1 MLLIIGVATAAGWLL
16 ALLAGMA
23 VPRSPRSAAGRT
35 VTVPAGAVP
44 AGAVPAGAVP
54 AGAVA
59 PGGDEPPAVI
69 SLLAGNLD
77 AYGYPATLL
86 DLAARGW
93 LRLAGPGDDPA
104 PGPVMCVIVGRP
116 PGNELTAYERRVYGQ
131 VVSRAAGRGD
141 VPARALSDG
150 FAGPASED
158 LKSARDRFMDAF
170 TSEVKDDSRR
180 RGLSRQ
186 RLTEGMGCLLWLA
199 AAVPAVTLGL
209 ALHARHPHLW
219 WIPAVGFVAACA
231 VARLAVKGER
241 LTPAGRAALDRWRA
255 SADGW
260 RVMAPVMSPGWPDR
274 QVAYAAALGRAR
286 AAARLFSGPGGQ
298 PPGKTM
304 WSSYGGSWREVTI
317 GDRRSCLGG
326 LGMLVTVIL
335 WALVP
340 ATLAGFVLSSGT
352 LKLGLLLVLAID
364 AALAL
369 IALSRYQSK
378 PSFAEFDGLVLEAW
392 IETVTDENSSSDIPH
407 IAIDDGVRDRAWAF
421 VVSREQYAVGIPG
434 TVVHATVSPRRGALL
449 DIRPASPTA
458 PRSTPWPGP

>member
-16 ALLAGMA
+16 ALLATMA
-23 VPRSPRSAAGRT
+23 ASRSPRPVAGR
-35 VTVPAGAVP
+35 AAAVRSGP
-44 AGAVPAGAVP
+44 LVLD
-54 AGAVA
+54 
-59 PGGDEPPAVI
+59 GDEPPAVV
-69 SLLAGNLD
+69 SLLAGNLG

-86 DLAARGW
+86 DLTARGW
-93 LRLAGPGDDPA
+93 LRLAGPGDGPA
-104 PGPVMCVIVGRP
+104 TGPVMCGIVGRP
-116 PGNELTAYERRVYGQ
+116 PGGELTAYERRVYNQ

-150 FAGPASED
+150 FASPAGGD

-170 TSEVKDDSRR
+170 NSEVKDDSRQ

-186 RLTEGMGCLLWLA
+186 RLTEGMGCLLWVA
-199 AAVPAVTLGL
+199 AAVPAVILGL

-219 WIPAVGFVAACA
+219 WIPVAGFVAACS
-231 VARLAVKGER
+231 VARLAVKGEK

-255 SADGW
+255 SADGR
-260 RVMAPVMSPGWPDR
+260 RVMAPVMSPSWPDR

-304 WSSYGGSWREVTI
+304 WSSFGGSWREVTI

-326 LGMLVTVIL
+326 LGLMVTVVL

-340 ATLAGFVLSSGT
+340 ATLAGFALSSGT
-352 LKLGLLLVLAID
+352 LKLDLLLVLAVD
-364 AALAL
+364 ATLAL
-369 IALSRYQSK
+369 IAFTKYQSK
-378 PSFAEFDGLVLEAW
+378 PAFAEFDGLVLEAW
-392 IETVTDENSSSDIPH
+392 IETVTDENSSRDVPR
-407 IAIDDGVRDRAWAF
+407 IAIDDGVRDRAWVF

-434 TVVHATVSPRRGALL
+434 TAVHATVNPRRGALL
-449 DIRPASPTA
+449 DVRPASRTA
-458 PRSTPWPGP
+458 PRSTPWPGS

>member
-1 MLLIIGVATAAGWLL
+1 MLLIISVATTAGWLL

-23 VPRSPRSAAGRT
+23 APRSPQPAAGRT
-35 VTVPAGAVP
+35 AIVRADT
-44 AGAVPAGAVP
+44 
-54 AGAVA
+54 VA
-59 PGGDEPPAVI
+59 PGSDEPPAVI
-69 SLLAGNLD
+69 SLLAGNLG

-93 LRLAGPGDDPA
+93 LRLAGPGDGPA
-104 PGPVMCVIVGRP
+104 VGPVMCVIVGNA
-116 PGNELTAYERRVYGQ
+116 PGDELTAYERRVYGQ
-131 VVSRAAGRGD
+131 VVARAAGRGD

-186 RLTEGMGCLLWLA
+186 RLSERAGCLLWLA
-199 AAVPAVTLGL
+199 AAVPAVTFGL
-209 ALHARHPHLW
+209 ALNARHPHLW

-231 VARLAVKGER
+231 VAGLAVKGEK

-255 SADGW
+255 SADGR

-286 AAARLFSGPGGQ
+286 TAIRLFSGPAGQ

-326 LGMLVTVIL
+326 LGLLVTVLL

-340 ATLAGFVLSSGT
+340 ATIAGFVFSSGT
-352 LKLGLLLVLAID
+352 LKLDLFLVLAVD
-364 AALAL
+364 VVLAL
-369 IALSRYQSK
+369 IALARYQSK
-378 PSFAEFDGLVLEAW
+378 PGLAEFDGLVLEAW
-392 IETVTDENSSSDIPH
+392 IETVSDENSSSDIPH
-407 IAIDDGVRDRAWAF
+407 IAIDDGERDRAWVF
-421 VVSREQYAVGIPG
+421 PVSRQQYAVGIPG

-449 DIRPASPTA
+449 GIRPASRTEP
-458 PRSTPWPGP
+458 PSTPRPEP

>member
-1 MLLIIGVATAAGWLL
+1 MLLIISVATAAGWLL
-16 ALLAGMA
+16 ALLAAMA
-23 VPRSPRSAAGRT
+23 APRSPRPMGGRAAM
-35 VTVPAGAVP
+35 VPGGAVP
-44 AGAVPAGAVP
+44 GGAVPG
-54 AGAVA
+54 GAVA
-59 PGGDEPPAVI
+59 PGGDEPPAVV

-93 LRLAGPGDDPA
+93 LRLAGPGGGPA
-104 PGPVMCVIVGRP
+104 TGPVMCVIVGSPRSD
-116 PGNELTAYERRVYGQ
+116 ELTAYERRVYDQ

-150 FAGPASED
+150 FAGPATAD
-158 LKSARDRFMDAF
+158 LKSSRDRFMDAF
-170 TSEVKDDSRR
+170 AAEVKDDSRR

-186 RLTEGMGCLLWLA
+186 RLTERAGCLLWLA
-199 AAVPAVTLGL
+199 AAVPAVSLGL

-219 WIPAVGFVAACA
+219 WIPVAGFVAACA
-231 VARLAVKGER
+231 VARLAVRGEK

-255 SADGW
+255 SADG
-260 RVMAPVMSPGWPDR
+260 RLVMAPLMSPGWPDR

-298 PPGKTM
+298 PPGKAM

-326 LGMLVTVIL
+326 LGMMVMVVL

-340 ATLAGFVLSSGT
+340 ATIAGFVLSSGT
-352 LKLGLLLVLAID
+352 LKLDLLLVLAVD

-369 IALSRYQSK
+369 AALSRYQSK

-407 IAIDDGVRDRAWAF
+407 IAIDDGVRDRAWVF
-421 VVSREQYAVGIPG
+421 KVSRQQYAVGIPG
-434 TVVHATVSPRRGALL
+434 TVVHTTVNPRRGALL
-449 DIRPASPTA
+449 DIRPASRTA
-458 PRSTPWPGP
+458 PQSTPRPGP

>member
-1 MLLIIGVATAAGWLL
+1 MLLIIGAATAAGWLL

-23 VPRSPRSAAGRT
+23 APRSPRPAAGRAAM
-35 VTVPAGAVP
+35 VPG
-44 AGAVPAGAVP
+44 GT
-54 AGAVA
+54 VA
-59 PGGDEPPAVI
+59 PGGDEPPAVV

-93 LRLAGPGDDPA
+93 LRLAGPGAGPA
-104 PGPVMCVIVGRP
+104 TGPVMCVIVGSP
-116 PGNELTAYERRVYGQ
+116 PGDELTAHEQRVYRQ

-150 FAGPASED
+150 FASPASED

-186 RLTEGMGCLLWLA
+186 RLTEGVGCLLWVA

-209 ALHARHPHLW
+209 ALDARHPHLW
-219 WIPAVGFVAACA
+219 WISVVGFVAACA

-241 LTPAGRAALDRWRA
+241 LTPAGHAALDRWRA
-255 SADGW
+255 SADGR
-260 RVMAPVMSPGWPDR
+260 RVMTPMMSPGWPDR

-286 AAARLFSGPGGQ
+286 AAVRLFSGPGGQ
-298 PPGKTM
+298 PPGKAM
-304 WSSYGGSWREVTI
+304 WSSFGGSWREVTI
-317 GDRRSCLGG
+317 RDRRSCLGG
-326 LGMLVTVIL
+326 LGMMVTVVL

-340 ATLAGFVLSSGT
+340 ATLAGFALSSGT
-352 LKLGLLLVLAID
+352 LKLDLLLVLAVD
-364 AALAL
+364 AILAL
-369 IALSRYQSK
+369 IALARYQSK
-378 PSFAEFDGLVLEAW
+378 PSFTEFDGLVLEAW

-407 IAIDDGVRDRAWAF
+407 IAIDDGVRDRAWVF
-421 VVSREQYAVGIPG
+421 SVSRQQYAVGIPG
-434 TVVHATVSPRRGALL
+434 TMVHATVNPRRGALL
-449 DIRPASPTA
+449 DIRP
-458 PRSTPWPGP
+458 G